1 MLKEIELVEEI
12 EEVSNCPVCKA
23 TKFSPFLVCQD
34 NTADTTQKF
43 NLLRCDACNFVFTS
57 PRPTATG
64 IVKYYQSGN
73 YISHSNEQKGIISK
87 IYYYVRERAL
97 ARKLAIINEFST
109 QNNQEN
115 NQNQQENQQKNL
127 LDMGCGVGAFLE
139 ICAQNNW
146 KIEGVETDSEARNLA
161 QKTLS
166 NQDNQQKNQQE
177 NITIFADVFEIKTE
191 KKYDIITLWHV
202 LEHIHELDK
211 TIIHLKSLLKPNGR
225 LIIAVPNLESA
236 DAQYFKQFWAAYDV
250 PRHLYH
256 FSKKTLTQLFE
267 RHNITLEKI
276 LPMKYDAFYIS
287 MLSME
292 YKDKSSFLNKIKAF
306 WRGLVSNLKA
316 GNDNY
321 SSLIYVLKNSF

>member
-1 MLKEIELVEEI
+1 ML
-12 EEVSNCPVCKA
+12 EEVSNCPVCQGA
-23 TKFSPFLVCQD
+23 KFSPFLVCED
-34 NTADTTQKF
+34 NTANTAQKF
-43 NLLRCDACNFVFTS
+43 NLLHCDACSFVFTS
-57 PRPTATG
+57 PRPTAEG

-97 ARKLAIINEFST
+97 ARKLNIINEFST
-109 QNNQEN
+109 QNNQQN
-115 NQNQQENQQKNL
+115 NEKHL
-127 LDMGCGVGAFLE
+127 LDMGCGVGAFLD

-146 KIEGVETDSEARNLA
+146 NIEGVETDTEARNLA
-161 QKTLS
+161 IKTLS
-166 NQDNQQKNQQE
+166 NNQKKQE
-177 NITIFADVFEIKTE
+177 NSNQEITIFADVFEIKTE

-211 TIIHLKSLLKPNGR
+211 TITHLKNLLKPNGK
-225 LIIAVPNLESA
+225 LIIAVPNLESD
-236 DAQYFKQFWAAYDV
+236 DAKFFGRFWAAYDV

-292 YKDKSSFLNKIKAF
+292 YKDDNKSSFLNKIKAF
-306 WRGLVSNLKA
+306 WQGLVSNLKA
-316 GNDNY
+316 GKDNY
-321 SSLIYVLKNSF
+321 SSLIYVLKITQK